1 MVLFVRLL
9 NMQCTVGTRTDE
21 AVCIP
26 RLRDAF
32 TGSQMRWIPTKASSV
47 RTLIDTSPPRLSEV
61 AAAAKSVTLQAV
73 GHQKSVDRNNVMF
86 RSRDGAS
93 SPPTPR
99 EEHAWANAMLKHA
112 SWRAFV
118 CFVPAF
124 PDFAEQ
130 HRFFFS

>member
-9 NMQCTVGTRTDE
+9 NMQCTVGTQTDE

-32 TGSQMRWIPTKASSV
+32 TGSQMRWIPTNASSV
-47 RTLIDTSPPRLSEV
+47 RTPRLSEV
-61 AAAAKSVTLQAV
+61 AAAAKSVTLQGV
-73 GHQKSVDRNNVMF
+73 GHQKSVDRSMQRFN
-86 RSRDGAS
+86 SRDGAS

-99 EEHAWANAMLKHA
+99 EEHAWANACLVPTMLKRA